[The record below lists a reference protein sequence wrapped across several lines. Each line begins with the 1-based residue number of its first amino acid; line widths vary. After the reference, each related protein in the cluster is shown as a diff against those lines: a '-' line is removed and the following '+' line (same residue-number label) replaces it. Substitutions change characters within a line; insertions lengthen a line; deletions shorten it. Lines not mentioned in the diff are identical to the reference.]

1 MITGASSGFGK
12 DAARLF
18 AAEGCKL
25 VLAARRLERLE
36 SVADEIRSRGGEV
49 LVVQADV
56 SERKEIELLVSR
68 AVDHFG
74 RIDILFNNA
83 GFGRVNWLEGQD
95 PEYDIEAQVRV
106 NLLGT
111 IQVTRAVLP
120 QMLERRKGH
129 IINMSSVA
137 GLIPAPLM
145 SIYCVTKSGIRAF
158 SNALRREVSPFGIR
172 VSTIYPGPA
181 STEFGLH
188 LGESEARHAVSKI
201 TNWSMSS
208 EYVARRIVDL
218 AKRPRRSLVI
228 PFWFLPL
235 VTINNIFPGM
245 VDWILGNFFVN
256 RYHKLDAGASH
267 DTSTS

>member
-1 MITGASSGFGK
+1 LITGASSGFGE
-12 DAARLF
+12 DAARFF
-18 AAEGCKL
+18 AADGCKL
-25 VLAARRLERLE
+25 VLAARRLDRLD

-49 LVVQADV
+49 LIVRADV
-56 SERKEIELLVSR
+56 SQRKEIDALVAR
-68 AVDHFG
+68 ALDRFG

-83 GFGRVNWLEGQD
+83 GFGRLNWIEGQD
-95 PEYDIEAQVRV
+95 PEDDIEAQVRV

-111 IQVTRAVLP
+111 IQLTRAVLP
-120 QMLERRKGH
+120 HMLERRSGH

-158 SNALRREVSPFGIR
+158 SDALRREVSPFGIH

-188 LGESEARHAVSKI
+188 LGESEARRAASKI

-208 EYVARRIVDL
+208 EYVARRVVEL
-218 AKRPRRSLVI
+218 AKKPRRSLVI
-228 PFWFLPL
+228 PFWFHPL
-235 VTINNIFPGM
+235 VIINNLFPGM
-245 VDWILGNFFVN
+245 VDWVLEYFFVN
-256 RYHKLDAGASH
+256 RYHKLEAGVTH
-267 DTSTS
+267 DTSTP